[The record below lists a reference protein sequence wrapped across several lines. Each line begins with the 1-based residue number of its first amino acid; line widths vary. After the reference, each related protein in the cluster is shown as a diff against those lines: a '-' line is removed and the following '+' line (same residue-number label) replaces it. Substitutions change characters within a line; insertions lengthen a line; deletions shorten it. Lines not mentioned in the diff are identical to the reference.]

1 MSIVVCVA
9 KMCARMKRCFAALI
23 NNTHTHGTKTPI
35 VTLLLS
41 LNTHSV
47 VAFVGN
53 HRNSASFLQTIS
65 TNKISIYNSS
75 VSVSIVFLLRFLPIR
90 CHIVGSSDFIHF
102 RSFYQIPHRLLFAG
116 CYIMLMHTHT
126 HTLQIIRMI
135 FVVTEDRLTCRVSKS
150 NIIDEERWMTRCITE
165 HTCEE
170 PEPNSHNINF
180 FAFNIKSY
188 TMESKGK
195 NGNE

>member
-1 MSIVVCVA
+1 MSAFHLNVDCCVRSHETLF
-9 KMCARMKRCFAALI
+9 CCI
-23 NNTHTHGTKTPI
+23 NKQHSHTHGTKTPI

-126 HTLQIIRMI
+126 HSSNNSDDICCNRRSTH
-135 FVVTEDRLTCRVSKS
+135 VS
-150 NIIDEERWMTRCITE
+150 CIK
-165 HTCEE
+165 
-170 PEPNSHNINF
+170 I
-180 FAFNIKSY
+180 
-188 TMESKGK
+188 
-195 NGNE
+195 